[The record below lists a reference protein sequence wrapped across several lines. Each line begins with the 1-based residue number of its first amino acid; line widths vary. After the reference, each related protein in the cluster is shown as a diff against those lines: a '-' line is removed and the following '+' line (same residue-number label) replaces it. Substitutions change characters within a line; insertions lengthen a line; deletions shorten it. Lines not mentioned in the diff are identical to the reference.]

1 MNSTPLSP
9 DPSPTGD
16 HPRPLWRF
24 LRVATL
30 VTAFLGVVLALGYGI
45 ENYRGWREWNQER
58 TQLLARGVPID
69 RAQLIPPPLPD
80 EKNFAEIPLFR
91 GLMEY
96 TKAAE
101 GLRWTHPEVFKNLT
115 GTMFVYGVHSSVV
128 HPEPNRH
135 WWKAE
140 STDLAAWQTVL
151 RESFGKQQANPPGP
165 RPAGTE
171 GGAAKRPIRLPE
183 IVPSPAQDVL
193 AAMETFRPEFETIA
207 AGVRERPEARFNIH
221 YDEDYLALLPHLAVL
236 KKSVL
241 QFSLRASARLAA
253 GQPQGAVEDIRTALR
268 LSELLRGEPFL
279 ISQLVR
285 LSCLNLS
292 LQPLWEA
299 QTGHQLDAAS
309 LASLQADLS
318 RLDPSREF
326 RLSLDYERALAIQL
340 TERMASSLSERR
352 RYLLLLESL
361 AESGIP
367 VAPPLFEAYVLV
379 APRGWLYASLAET
392 SRTVSSLTDSPM
404 TELPR
409 LLQNLEVLRN
419 SAPSARLLL
428 HRILLGPVLTT
439 GLFNDH
445 IVQSA
450 RTMANLRLAAT
461 ACALERHFLRTRQYP
476 ENLGQLVPTELD
488 ALPLDP
494 VSAQP
499 LRYQRENSNAFRL
512 WSVGPDSRDDDGK
525 LVHPA
530 PEVPGSGDW
539 IWRTR

>member
-1 MNSTPLSP
+1 
-9 DPSPTGD
+9 
-16 HPRPLWRF
+16 
-24 LRVATL
+24 
-30 VTAFLGVVLALGYGI
+30 
-45 ENYRGWREWNQER
+45 
-58 TQLLARGVPID
+58 
-69 RAQLIPPPLPD
+69 
-80 EKNFAEIPLFR
+80 
-91 GLMEY
+91 
-96 TKAAE
+96 
-101 GLRWTHPEVFKNLT
+101 
-115 GTMFVYGVHSSVV
+115 
-128 HPEPNRH
+128 
-135 WWKAE
+135 
-140 STDLAAWQTVL
+140 
-151 RESFGKQQANPPGP
+151 
-165 RPAGTE
+165 
-171 GGAAKRPIRLPE
+171 
-183 IVPSPAQDVL
+183 
-193 AAMETFRPEFETIA
+193 METFRPEFEAIA

-409 LLQNLEVLRN
+409 LLQNLEVLRS